1 MRAVVAQMAGLA
13 EGAEIAQPVVGGIVV
28 EVRGG
33 EDDAGGAEADR
44 VEQGGPAAGR
54 PRRSRQVFAPTSNQR
69 PSGRQRRF
77 ARCGRP
83 QVWH

>member
-44 VEQGGPAAGR
+44 VEQGGPAAR
-54 PRRSRQVFAPTSNQR
+54 PTAAVAPGFCAHIEPAPVR
-69 PSGRQRRF
+69 
-77 ARCGRP
+77 
-83 QVWH
+83 